1 MLNHYKRVIRAKTAH
16 PALLRGRLKAL
27 STGSAV
33 LESYVMEC
41 AEEKAFVVHN
51 VSSTRTETV
60 TLPEGCDM
68 PLVYAANPAAKVEG
82 GKLTIPPMSS
92 VVLAASK

>member
-1 MLNHYKRVIRAKTAH
+1 M
-16 PALLRGRLKAL
+16 LRGRLKAL

-60 TLPEGCDM
+60 ILPEGCDM